1 MTHVCFIAKKLDLA
15 DKRSE
20 SLSHLMFEVLP
31 KLTFKPR
38 YLLIEN
44 VKGFRDSEMRTK
56 VVEALKALTYDVRE
70 LLLSPTQFGIPNQR
84 TRYFLLAKL
93 APLTFE
99 IEPFASPVLPHE
111 DCDPSDA
118 STVPS
123 DRTPKCLSSLCTRCH
138 RGTSVDSYL
147 EHDFDDT
154 PYLVKESLVANH
166 GTVFRLLH
174 QFLIIYFVCQIMLL
188 LLLFRYREAK

>member
-1 MTHVCFIAKKLDLA
+1 MHCTAKKLDLA

-20 SLSHLMFEVLP
+20 SLGHLMFEVLP
-31 KLTFKPR
+31 KLVSKPQ

-70 LLLSPTQFGIPNQR
+70 ILLSPTQFGIPNQR

-93 APLTFE
+93 APLSFDT
-99 IEPFASPVLPHE
+99 EPFAYPVLPHE

-123 DRTPKCLSSLCTRCH
+123 DRAPQCLSPLCLRCH

-154 PYLVKESLVANH
+154 PYLVKESLVVNH
-166 GTVFRLLH
+166 GTVFRL
-174 QFLIIYFVCQIMLL
+174 FFFFITSTF
-188 LLLFRYREAK
+188 LLFSSPCYAHHQIS